1 MAAKKKNN
9 QYQELL
15 AAMDVLEK
23 EKGIKKEVIVE
34 ALTDALAN
42 AYKKNYDD
50 NNARVEAVIDDRT
63 GAFKVYV
70 FKKVV
75 EEVVNP
81 IEEISLRDAMAISH
95 GYELGDDLRQE
106 VTPGD
111 FGRIAAQTA
120 KNVVLQ
126 KLREEERRIVY
137 EKYKRLQDDL
147 VDGEVAREDKRYIY
161 VDLGD
166 GVEAAMNKHDQMPN
180 ERYRVHDRVQ
190 VYVTRVLEETRG
202 PQVFVS
208 RTAPDLLKR
217 LFEKEVPEISQGI
230 VEIKGIVREAGDRA
244 KVAVFSRDAN
254 VDPVGTCVGPRG
266 ARVQAIVNQLGGENI
281 DIVKFEDEPEMFIR
295 NALNPAEVK
304 GVLFDE
310 NNGEVE
316 ELEPMGEDGE
326 VRQRVHHG
334 CTVIVPDNQL
344 SLAIGKR
351 WQNVRLAAQL
361 TGYKL
366 DIKPLS
372 EMEMPADQTDE
383 FAFDGE

>member
-126 KLREEERRIVY
+126 KLREFAHPGYYARMAAAWCGSTAYIHFPEKTEAFLREGTLDGFTHNKLIQKVCESRRVN
-137 EKYKRLQDDL
+137 D
-147 VDGEVAREDKRYIY
+147 
-161 VDLGD
+161 
-166 GVEAAMNKHDQMPN
+166 
-180 ERYRVHDRVQ
+180 
-190 VYVTRVLEETRG
+190 ETR
-202 PQVFVS
+202 
-208 RTAPDLLKR
+208 TR
-217 LFEKEVPEISQGI
+217 L
-230 VEIKGIVREAGDRA
+230 RA
-244 KVAVFSRDAN
+244 LR
-254 VDPVGTCVGPRG
+254 R
-266 ARVQAIVNQLGGENI
+266 
-281 DIVKFEDEPEMFIR
+281 
-295 NALNPAEVK
+295 
-304 GVLFDE
+304 
-310 NNGEVE
+310 
-316 ELEPMGEDGE
+316 
-326 VRQRVHHG
+326 
-334 CTVIVPDNQL
+334 
-344 SLAIGKR
+344 
-351 WQNVRLAAQL
+351 
-361 TGYKL
+361 
-366 DIKPLS
+366 
-372 EMEMPADQTDE
+372 
-383 FAFDGE
+383 

>member
-126 KLREEERRIVY
+126 KLRE
-137 EKYKRLQDDL
+137 
-147 VDGEVAREDKRYIY
+147 
-161 VDLGD
+161 
-166 GVEAAMNKHDQMPN
+166 
-180 ERYRVHDRVQ
+180 
-190 VYVTRVLEETRG
+190 
-202 PQVFVS
+202 
-208 RTAPDLLKR
+208 
-217 LFEKEVPEISQGI
+217 
-230 VEIKGIVREAGDRA
+230 
-244 KVAVFSRDAN
+244 
-254 VDPVGTCVGPRG
+254 
-266 ARVQAIVNQLGGENI
+266 
-281 DIVKFEDEPEMFIR
+281 
-295 NALNPAEVK
+295 
-304 GVLFDE
+304 
-310 NNGEVE
+310 
-316 ELEPMGEDGE
+316 
-326 VRQRVHHG
+326 
-334 CTVIVPDNQL
+334 
-344 SLAIGKR
+344 
-351 WQNVRLAAQL
+351 
-361 TGYKL
+361 
-366 DIKPLS
+366 
-372 EMEMPADQTDE
+372 
-383 FAFDGE
+383 